1 MIARIRSALLS
12 INASYWFY
20 PALFSAI
27 AFVLS
32 FFTIYLDR
40 NGASDYFTN
49 YEWLHVSRPNGART
63 TLTVIAG
70 SMIGVASTVF
80 SITIA
85 AVAYASGN
93 YGPRLLTNFMED
105 KGNQLSLATFIA
117 TFVYALMVVRV
128 VRDEDE
134 RAASAADASASFLPG
149 FTPQLSLM
157 VAMIMAIFAVAVLV
171 YFLHH
176 IPASI
181 RINTVLKDI
190 GVRLIRDIKRRYPSE
205 IEEREPREQTEGEPV
220 IAQAMGYIDIIDF
233 DSLDEVARDY
243 EVTIALKVR
252 TGDFIHPDVPIVE
265 LSGHEA
271 DEEISKKIRN
281 CFSTDGMR
289 TATQDLEYLIDELVE
304 IALRA
309 LSPGINDPFTAIT
322 AMHWMGAALAEL
334 GSRDLDRGP
343 EQEDYDWERVQP
355 LSDDF
360 RHFIERSFGAMR
372 SGVATNRMAAL
383 NFINA
388 LFSAATSCES
398 DRRLRLIREEAETM
412 VRQARYH
419 LVGPSLEELEAR
431 LVEFMAMMESSSNAL
446 LARKI

>member
-27 AFVLS
+27 AFFLS

-40 NGASDYFTN
+40 NGASDWFTT

-105 KGNQLSLATFIA
+105 KGNQLSLATFIG
-117 TFVYALMVVRV
+117 TFVYALMIIRV

-134 RAASAADASASFLPG
+134 RAATAADIAASILPG

-157 VAMIMAIFAVAVLV
+157 VAMVMAIFAVAVLV

-190 GVRLIRDIKRRYPSE
+190 GQRLIRDIKSRYPSD
-205 IEEREPREQTEGEPV
+205 IEEREPREQTKGET
-220 IAQAMGYIDIIDF
+220 ITATGRGYIDIIDF
-233 DSLDEVARDY
+233 DTLDEVARKYDAT
-243 EVTIALKVR
+243 VALKVR
-252 TGDFIHPDVPIVE
+252 TGDFIHPNLPIVE
-265 LSGHEA
+265 LSGTEA
-271 DEEISKKIRN
+271 NDEVAAEIGD
-281 CFSTDGMR
+281 CFSASGMR

-343 EQEDYDWERVQP
+343 EQEDYDWDRVQP

-360 RHFIERSFGAMR
+360 SHYVERSFGAMR
-372 SGVATNRMAAL
+372 SGVATNRMAAI
-383 NFINA
+383 NFIHA
-388 LFSAATSCES
+388 LYSASTSCQSE
-398 DRRLRLIREEAETM
+398 RRLCLISEEADKM
-412 VRQARYH
+412 VRQARHH
-419 LVGPSLEELEAR
+419 LVGPSIEELETR
-431 LVEFMAMMESSSNAL
+431 LVDFNKTMEQSKNAL
-446 LARKI
+446 LA

>member
-27 AFVLS
+27 AFFLS

-40 NGASDYFTN
+40 NGAADWFTT

-105 KGNQLSLATFIA
+105 KGNQLSLATFIG
-117 TFVYALMVVRV
+117 TFVYALMIIRV

-134 RAASAADASASFLPG
+134 RAASAIDASASVLPG
-149 FTPQLSLM
+149 FTPQLSLL
-157 VAMIMAIFAVAVLV
+157 VAMVLAIFAVAVLV

-190 GVRLIRDIKRRYPSE
+190 GKRLIRDIKDRYPSE
-205 IEEREPREQTEGEPV
+205 IEEREPREQAQGEPI
-220 IAQAMGYIDIIDF
+220 IATGKGYIDIIDF
-233 DSLDEVARDY
+233 DTLDEVAR
-243 EVTIALKVR
+243 EHEATIAIKVR
-252 TGDFIHPDVPIVE
+252 TGDFIHPNVTIVE
-265 LSGHEA
+265 LSGIEA
-271 DEEISKKIRN
+271 DDKISAKIAD
-281 CFSTDGMR
+281 CFSVSGMR

-343 EQEDYDWERVQP
+343 EQEDYDWDRVQP

-360 RHFIERSFGAMR
+360 SHYVERSFGAMR
-372 SGVATNRMAAL
+372 SGVATNRMAAIK
-383 NFINA
+383 FIHA
-388 LFSAATSCES
+388 LFAASTSCRSE
-398 DRRLRLIREEAETM
+398 RRLRLISEEAETM

-419 LVGPSLEELEAR
+419 LVGPSMEELEAS
-431 LVEFMAMMESSSNAL
+431 LVEFNKVMDNSSNAL
-446 LARKI
+446 LA

>member
-27 AFVLS
+27 AFFLS

-40 NGASDYFTN
+40 NGAADWFTT

-105 KGNQLSLATFIA
+105 KGNQLSLATFIG
-117 TFVYALMVVRV
+117 TFVYALMIIRV

-134 RAASAADASASFLPG
+134 RAASAIDASASVLPG
-149 FTPQLSLM
+149 FTPQLSLL
-157 VAMIMAIFAVAVLV
+157 VAMVLAIFAVAVLV

-190 GVRLIRDIKRRYPSE
+190 GKRLIRDIKDRYPSE
-205 IEEREPREQTEGEPV
+205 IEEREPREQAQGEPI
-220 IAQAMGYIDIIDF
+220 IATGKGYIDIIDF
-233 DSLDEVARDY
+233 DTLDEVAR
-243 EVTIALKVR
+243 EHEATIAIKVR
-252 TGDFIHPDVPIVE
+252 TGDFIHPNVTIVE
-265 LSGHEA
+265 LSGIEA
-271 DEEISKKIRN
+271 DDKISAKIAD
-281 CFSTDGMR
+281 CFSVSGMR
-289 TATQDLEYLIDELVE
+289 TANQDLEYLIDELVE

-343 EQEDYDWERVQP
+343 EQEDYDWDRVQP

-360 RHFIERSFGAMR
+360 SHYVERSFGAMR
-372 SGVATNRMAAL
+372 SGVATNRMAAIK
-383 NFINA
+383 FIHA
-388 LFSAATSCES
+388 LFAASTSCRSE
-398 DRRLRLIREEAETM
+398 RRLRLISEEAETM

-419 LVGPSLEELEAR
+419 LVGPSMEELEAS
-431 LVEFMAMMESSSNAL
+431 LVEFNKVMDNSSNAL
-446 LARKI
+446 LA

>member
-20 PALFSAI
+20 PALFSTF
-27 AFVLS
+27 AFFLS

-40 NGASDYFTN
+40 HGGSDWFTN
-49 YEWLHVSRPNGART
+49 FEWLHVSRPNGART

-105 KGNQLSLATFIA
+105 KGNQLSLATFIG
-117 TFVYALMVVRV
+117 TFVYALMVIRT

-134 RAASAADASASFLPG
+134 RASSAADAVGDVLPG
-149 FTPQLSLM
+149 FTPQISLM
-157 VAMIMAIFAVAVLV
+157 VAMVLAIFAVGVLV

-190 GVRLIRDIKRRYPSE
+190 GERLIRDIKRRYPSE
-205 IEEREPREQTEGEPV
+205 IEEREPRQQAKGEPI
-220 IAQAMGYIDIIDF
+220 IATSRGYVDIIDF
-233 DSLDEVARDY
+233 DTLDEVARKY
-243 EVTIALKVR
+243 EATIALKVR

-265 LSGHEA
+265 LSGMEV
-271 DEEISKKIRN
+271 DEEIASKIGD
-281 CFSTDGMR
+281 CFSASGMR

-343 EQEDYDWERVQP
+343 EQEDYDWDRVQP

-360 RHFIERSFGAMR
+360 QHYVERSFGAMR
-372 SGVATNRMAAL
+372 SGVATNRMAAI
-383 NFINA
+383 NFIHA
-388 LFSAATSCES
+388 LFSASTSCQSE
-398 DRRLRLIREEAETM
+398 RRLRLISEEAETM
-412 VRQARYH
+412 VRQARHH
-419 LVGPSLEELEAR
+419 LAGPSMEELEAS
-431 LVEFMAMMESSSNAL
+431 LIEFNKMMENSSNAL
-446 LARKI
+446 FA

>member
-27 AFVLS
+27 AFFLS

-40 NGASDYFTN
+40 NGAADWFTT
-49 YEWLHVSRPNGART
+49 YQWLHVSRPNGART

-105 KGNQLSLATFIA
+105 KGNQLSLATFIG
-117 TFVYALMVVRV
+117 TFVYALMIIRV

-134 RAASAADASASFLPG
+134 RAASAIDASASVLPG
-149 FTPQLSLM
+149 FTPQFSLL
-157 VAMIMAIFAVAVLV
+157 VAMVLAIFAVAVLV

-190 GVRLIRDIKRRYPSE
+190 GKRLIRDIKDRYPSE
-205 IEEREPREQTEGEPV
+205 IEEREPREQAQGEPI
-220 IAQAMGYIDIIDF
+220 IATGKGYIDIIDF
-233 DSLDEVARDY
+233 DTLDEVAR
-243 EVTIALKVR
+243 EHEATIAIKVR
-252 TGDFIHPDVPIVE
+252 TGDFIHPNVTIVE
-265 LSGHEA
+265 LSGIEA
-271 DEEISKKIRN
+271 DDKISAKIAD
-281 CFSTDGMR
+281 CFSVSGMR

-343 EQEDYDWERVQP
+343 EQEDYDWDRVQP

-360 RHFIERSFGAMR
+360 SHYVERSFGAMR
-372 SGVATNRMAAL
+372 SGVATNRMAAIK
-383 NFINA
+383 FIHA
-388 LFSAATSCES
+388 LFAASTSCRSE
-398 DRRLRLIREEAETM
+398 RRLRLISEEAETM

-419 LVGPSLEELEAR
+419 LVGPSMEELEAS
-431 LVEFMAMMESSSNAL
+431 LVEFNKVMDNSSNAL
-446 LARKI
+446 LA

>member
-27 AFVLS
+27 AFFLS

-40 NGASDYFTN
+40 NGAADWFTT

-105 KGNQLSLATFIA
+105 KGNQLSLATFIG
-117 TFVYALMVVRV
+117 TFVYALMIIRV

-134 RAASAADASASFLPG
+134 RAASAIDASASVLPG
-149 FTPQLSLM
+149 FTPQLSLL
-157 VAMIMAIFAVAVLV
+157 VAMVLAIFAVAVLV

-190 GVRLIRDIKRRYPSE
+190 GKRLIRDIKDRYPSE
-205 IEEREPREQTEGEPV
+205 IEEREPREQAQGEPI
-220 IAQAMGYIDIIDF
+220 IATGKGYIDIIDF
-233 DSLDEVARDY
+233 DTLDEVAR
-243 EVTIALKVR
+243 EHEATIAIKVR
-252 TGDFIHPDVPIVE
+252 TGDFIHPNVTIVE
-265 LSGHEA
+265 LSGIEA
-271 DEEISKKIRN
+271 DDKISAKIAD
-281 CFSTDGMR
+281 CFSVSGMR

-343 EQEDYDWERVQP
+343 EQEDYDWDRVQP

-360 RHFIERSFGAMR
+360 SHYVGRSFGAMR
-372 SGVATNRMAAL
+372 SGVATNRMAAIK
-383 NFINA
+383 FIHA
-388 LFSAATSCES
+388 LFAASTSCRSE
-398 DRRLRLIREEAETM
+398 RRLRLISEEAETM

-419 LVGPSLEELEAR
+419 LVGPSMEELEAS
-431 LVEFMAMMESSSNAL
+431 LVEFNKVMDNSSNAL
-446 LARKI
+446 LA

>member
-20 PALFSAI
+20 PALFSAF
-27 AFVLS
+27 AFFLS
-32 FFTIYLDR
+32 FLTIYLDR
-40 NGASDYFTN
+40 NGGSDWFATFD
-49 YEWLHVSRPNGART
+49 WLHISRPAGART

-105 KGNQLSLATFIA
+105 KGNQLSLATFIG
-117 TFVYALMVVRV
+117 TFVYALMVIRT

-134 RAASAADASASFLPG
+134 RAGSPSDAMGDILPG
-149 FTPQLSLM
+149 FTPQISLM

-190 GVRLIRDIKRRYPSE
+190 GERLIRDIKRRYPSE
-205 IEEREPREQTEGEPV
+205 IEEREPRQQAKGEPV
-220 IAQAMGYIDIIDF
+220 IARARGYVDIIDF
-233 DSLDEVARDY
+233 DTLDAVARKY
-243 EVTIALKVR
+243 QATIALKVR
-252 TGDFIHPDVPIVE
+252 TGDFVHPDVSIAE
-265 LSGHEA
+265 LSGADA
-271 DEEISKKIRN
+271 DEEIASKIRN
-281 CFSTDGMR
+281 CFSTGGMR

-343 EQEDYDWERVQP
+343 EQEDYDWDRVQP

-360 RHFIERSFGAMR
+360 RHYVERSFGAMR
-372 SGVATNRMAAL
+372 SGVATNRMAAI
-383 NFINA
+383 NFIHA
-388 LFSAATSCES
+388 LFSAATSCQS

-412 VRQARYH
+412 VRQARHH
-419 LVGPSLEELEAR
+419 LVGPSLEELEAS
-431 LVEFMAMMESSSNAL
+431 LVEFNKMMENSSNAL
-446 LARKI
+446 LA

>member
-12 INASYWFY
+12 VNASYWFY
-20 PALFSAI
+20 PALFSTF
-27 AFVLS
+27 AFFLS

-40 NGASDYFTN
+40 HGGSDWFSSYD
-49 YEWLHVSRPNGART
+49 WLHVSRPAGART

-117 TFVYALMVVRV
+117 TFVYALMVIRT

-134 RAASAADASASFLPG
+134 RAGSASDAMGDILPG
-149 FTPQLSLM
+149 FTPQISLM

-181 RINTVLKDI
+181 RINTVLKGI
-190 GVRLIRDIKRRYPSE
+190 GERLIRDIKRRYPSE
-205 IEEREPREQTEGEPV
+205 IEEREPRQQTQGEPV
-220 IAQAMGYIDIIDF
+220 IAKGRGYIDIIDF
-233 DSLDEVARDY
+233 DTLDEVARKY
-243 EVTIALKVR
+243 EATIALKVR
-252 TGDFIHPDVPIVE
+252 TGDFIHPDVVIAE
-265 LSGHEA
+265 LSGAEA
-271 DEEISKKIRN
+271 DEEIANKIRN
-281 CFSTDGMR
+281 CFSTGGMR

-322 AMHWMGAALAEL
+322 SMHWMGAALAEL
-334 GSRDLDRGP
+334 GSSDLDRGP
-343 EQEDYDWERVQP
+343 EQEDYDWDRVQP

-360 RHFIERSFGAMR
+360 RHYIERSFGAMR
-372 SGVATNRMAAL
+372 SGVATNRMAAI

-398 DRRLRLIREEAETM
+398 DRRLRLIGEEAETM
-412 VRQARYH
+412 VKQARHH

-431 LVEFMAMMESSSNAL
+431 LIEFNKMMESSSNAL

>member
-27 AFVLS
+27 AFFLS

-40 NGASDYFTN
+40 NGAADWFTT

-105 KGNQLSLATFIA
+105 KGNQLSLATFIG
-117 TFVYALMVVRV
+117 TFVYALMIIRV

-134 RAASAADASASFLPG
+134 RAASAIDASASVLPG
-149 FTPQLSLM
+149 FTPQLSLL
-157 VAMIMAIFAVAVLV
+157 VAMVLAIFAVAVLV

-190 GVRLIRDIKRRYPSE
+190 GKRLIRDIKDRYPSE
-205 IEEREPREQTEGEPV
+205 IEEREPREQAQGEPI
-220 IAQAMGYIDIIDF
+220 IATSKGYIDIIDF
-233 DSLDEVARDY
+233 DTLDEVAR
-243 EVTIALKVR
+243 EHEATIAIKVR
-252 TGDFIHPDVPIVE
+252 TGDFIHPNVTIVE
-265 LSGHEA
+265 LSGIEA
-271 DEEISKKIRN
+271 DDKISAKIAD
-281 CFSTDGMR
+281 CFSVSGMR

-343 EQEDYDWERVQP
+343 EQEDYDWDRVQP

-360 RHFIERSFGAMR
+360 SHYVERSFGAMR
-372 SGVATNRMAAL
+372 SGVATNRMAAIK
-383 NFINA
+383 FIHA
-388 LFSAATSCES
+388 LFAASTSCRSE
-398 DRRLRLIREEAETM
+398 RRLRLISEEAETM

-419 LVGPSLEELEAR
+419 LVGPSMEELEAS
-431 LVEFMAMMESSSNAL
+431 LVEFNKVMDNSSNAL
-446 LARKI
+446 LA

>member
-27 AFVLS
+27 AFFLS

-40 NGASDYFTN
+40 NGAADWFTT

-105 KGNQLSLATFIA
+105 KGNQLSLATFIG
-117 TFVYALMVVRV
+117 TFVYALMIIRV

-134 RAASAADASASFLPG
+134 RAASAIDASASVLPG
-149 FTPQLSLM
+149 FTPQFSLL
-157 VAMIMAIFAVAVLV
+157 VAMVLAIFAVAVLV

-190 GVRLIRDIKRRYPSE
+190 GKRLIRDIKDRYPSE
-205 IEEREPREQTEGEPV
+205 IEEREPREQAQGEPI
-220 IAQAMGYIDIIDF
+220 IATGKGYIDIIDF
-233 DSLDEVARDY
+233 DTLDEVAR
-243 EVTIALKVR
+243 EHEATIAIKVR
-252 TGDFIHPDVPIVE
+252 TGDFIHPNVTIVE
-265 LSGHEA
+265 LSGIEA
-271 DEEISKKIRN
+271 DDKISAKIAD
-281 CFSTDGMR
+281 CFSVSGMR

-343 EQEDYDWERVQP
+343 EQEDYDWDRVQP

-360 RHFIERSFGAMR
+360 SHYVGRSFGAMR
-372 SGVATNRMAAL
+372 SGVATNRMAAIK
-383 NFINA
+383 FIHA
-388 LFSAATSCES
+388 LFAASTSCRSE
-398 DRRLRLIREEAETM
+398 RRLRLISEEAETM

-419 LVGPSLEELEAR
+419 LVGPSMEELEAS
-431 LVEFMAMMESSSNAL
+431 LVEFNKVMDNSSNAL
-446 LARKI
+446 LA

>member
-20 PALFSAI
+20 PALFSTI
-27 AFVLS
+27 AFFLS
-32 FFTIYLDR
+32 FVTIYLDR
-40 NGASDYFTN
+40 NGAADWFSTYD
-49 YEWLHVSRPNGART
+49 WLHVSRPAGART

-117 TFVYALMVVRV
+117 TFVYALMVIRT

-134 RAASAADASASFLPG
+134 RAASAADAAASVLPG
-149 FTPQLSLM
+149 FTPQLSLL

-190 GVRLIRDIKRRYPSE
+190 GERLICDVKARYPSE
-205 IEEREPREQTEGEPV
+205 IEEREPREQSQGEPIISV
-220 IAQAMGYIDIIDF
+220 NKGYIDIIDF
-233 DSLDEVARDY
+233 DTLDEIAR
-243 EVTIALKVR
+243 EHEATIALRVR
-252 TGDFIHPDVPIVE
+252 TGDFIHPNVPIAE
-265 LSGHEA
+265 LSGTGA
-271 DEEISKKIRN
+271 SEEISDKIRN
-281 CFSTDGMR
+281 CLSTGGMR

-322 AMHWMGAALAEL
+322 SMHWMGAALAEL

-343 EQEDYDWERVQP
+343 EQEDYDWQRVQP

-360 RHFIERSFGAMR
+360 SHFVERSFGAMR
-372 SGVATNRMAAL
+372 SGVATNHLASI
-383 NFINA
+383 NFLNA
-388 LFSAATSCES
+388 LFSAATSCQS
-398 DRRLRLIREEAETM
+398 DRRLRLIGEEAETM
-412 VRQARYH
+412 VKQARHH

-431 LVEFMAMMESSSNAL
+431 LVEFNNMMESSSNAL
-446 LARKI
+446 LARQF

>member
-27 AFVLS
+27 AFFLS

-40 NGASDYFTN
+40 NGAADWFTT
-49 YEWLHVSRPNGART
+49 YDWLHVSRPNGART

-105 KGNQLSLATFIA
+105 KGNQLSLATFIG
-117 TFVYALMVVRV
+117 TFVYALMIIRV

-134 RAASAADASASFLPG
+134 RAASAIDASASVLPG
-149 FTPQLSLM
+149 FTPQLSLL
-157 VAMIMAIFAVAVLV
+157 VAMVLAIFAVAVLV

-190 GVRLIRDIKRRYPSE
+190 GKRLIRDIKDRYPSE
-205 IEEREPREQTEGEPV
+205 IEEREPREQARGEPI
-220 IAQAMGYIDIIDF
+220 IATGKGYIDIIDF
-233 DSLDEVARDY
+233 DTLDEVAR
-243 EVTIALKVR
+243 EHEATIAIKVR
-252 TGDFIHPDVPIVE
+252 TGDFIHPNVTIVE
-265 LSGHEA
+265 LSGTEA
-271 DEEISKKIRN
+271 DDEISAKISD
-281 CFSTDGMR
+281 CFSVSGMR
-289 TATQDLEYLIDELVE
+289 TATQDLEHLIDELVE

-343 EQEDYDWERVQP
+343 EQEDYDWDRVQP

-360 RHFIERSFGAMR
+360 SHYVERSFGAMR
-372 SGVATNRMAAL
+372 SGVATNRMAAIK
-383 NFINA
+383 FIHA
-388 LFSAATSCES
+388 LFAASTSCRSE
-398 DRRLRLIREEAETM
+398 RRLRLISEEAETM

-419 LVGPSLEELEAR
+419 LVGPSMEELEAS
-431 LVEFMAMMESSSNAL
+431 LVEFNKVMDNSSNAL
-446 LARKI
+446 LA